1 MSSGAGLQSRA
12 IESRI
17 KIKKRNV
24 KPPVV
29 GRFTQ
34 YIEVDEVP
42 EVPTLQI
49 LKTETITEIAEAPK
63 AQVPLK
69 IEPKISKK
77 KVTFTLPRYEVR
89 LTKEH
94 EKIVTALHSKAKK
107 ETPNDNNGVNNGE
120 LFGGFLEFARDL
132 QPELSFRNID
142 FKRGKLS
149 GEGTDKIKK
158 EIGKSLKEATLRSFI
173 KSLTEPESEVLSYI
187 SELSSEDKSY
197 IKEQI
202 LRNL

>member
-29 GRFTQ
+29 GRFTP

-42 EVPTLQI
+42 EVPSTEVI
-49 LKTETITEIAEAPK
+49 KTETLEEKTQASSAPVEVK
-63 AQVPLK
+63 KSQKPV
-69 IEPKISKK
+69 KK

-89 LTKEH
+89 LSKEH
-94 EKIVTALHSKAKK
+94 EKIVTSLHTKAKK

-120 LFGGFLEFARDL
+120 LFGGFIEFVREL

-149 GEGTDKIKK
+149 GEGTEKIKR
-158 EIGKSLKEATLRSFI
+158 EIGNSLKEATVRSFI
-173 KSLTEPESEVLSYI
+173 KSLTEPDSEVISYI
-187 SELSSEDKSY
+187 SGLSNEDKSF